1 MKSTKNQTRTTLS
14 PRFAKPVEILAKS
27 V

>member
-14 PRFAKPVEILAKS
+14 PHSAKPVEIQAKS